1 MEWLS
6 THARDIASHAGNW
19 IVLEGEEIVA
29 SDASYETARGQAV
42 ARGITRP
49 LIFFIPED
57 DGLDGFIGGF
67 DLV

>member
-1 MEWLS
+1 MEWLRA
-6 THARDIASHAGNW
+6 HAREIVNHAGNW

-29 SDASYETARGQAV
+29 SDPSYESARSQAV

-57 DGLDGFIGGF
+57 DGSDGFIGGF
-67 DLV
+67 DVV